1 MEFLAASLRDQI
13 ALLDLAHDSIIVRDM
28 ISTILFWNRG
38 AEQTYGWSKAEA
50 LGKVSHALL
59 ETEFSKPLE
68 QIETEL
74 LRDGCWEGE
83 LVHRKRDGT
92 RIVVTSRWALQRD
105 AQGTPAGILEINR
118 EITERERAEMKFRG
132 LLEAAPDAMVI
143 VGREGRILLVNAQTE
158 KLFGYTRE
166 ELLGQSV
173 EILVPERFRG
183 AHPGHRTGYF
193 TDPRPRSMGAGLEL
207 NGRRKDG
214 SEFPVEICLS
224 PLETEEGILVSS
236 AIRDMTE
243 RKRSEDEYRKIQE
256 RFRGIYECSKDAMAY
271 TALDGRLLDAN
282 DAFLALTGY
291 SREELLD
298 GEKYRDITPV
308 QYGDPEPYIIEQV
321 LKTGDPA
328 EYEKEYVRKDGS
340 RVPVLLTVF
349 VVRGANGGPAGLA
362 AIIKDITER
371 KRAEQEIKELNEDL
385 RRRASC
391 SAARRRKSSF
401 SSLISCSARLRS
413 VMSFMI
419 AARPAGPPLAPLTT
433 KVVGRTGTRDPPF
446 LTYSFSYSAGSPVL
460 RICSMV

>member
-13 ALLDLAHDSIIVRDM
+13 ALLDLAHDSIIIRDM

-74 LRDGCWEGE
+74 LREGCWEGE

-105 AQGTPAGILEINR
+105 AQGTAAGILEINR

-158 KLFGYTRE
+158 KLFGYARE

-193 TDPRPRSMGAGLEL
+193 SDPRPRSMGAGLEL

-214 SEFPVEICLS
+214 SEFPVEISLS
-224 PLETEEGILVSS
+224 
-236 AIRDMTE
+236 
-243 RKRSEDEYRKIQE
+243 RSEEDTSELDSRPHLECPPRLEEKNKFRKIQE
-256 RFRGIYECSKDAMAY
+256 RFRGIYECSKDSMA
-271 TALDGRLLDAN
+271 
-282 DAFLALTGY
+282 
-291 SREELLD
+291 
-298 GEKYRDITPV
+298 
-308 QYGDPEPYIIEQV
+308 
-321 LKTGDPA
+321 
-328 EYEKEYVRKDGS
+328 
-340 RVPVLLTVF
+340 
-349 VVRGANGGPAGLA
+349 
-362 AIIKDITER
+362 
-371 KRAEQEIKELNEDL
+371 
-385 RRRASC
+385 
-391 SAARRRKSSF
+391 
-401 SSLISCSARLRS
+401 
-413 VMSFMI
+413 
-419 AARPAGPPLAPLTT
+419 
-433 KVVGRTGTRDPPF
+433 
-446 LTYSFSYSAGSPVL
+446 
-460 RICSMV
+460 